1 MDYPAAKMSSFS
13 ACAKNWTCIAV
24 VFKWM
29 LSFTM
34 WFDAPETEVKTDKA
48 PLEAQ
53 WIGWAAAA
61 FAFPVV
67 IIALTWLEPLTKA
80 AAAGVGVG

>member
-1 MDYPAAKMSSFS
+1 MAGVAGLVASVVAAFYYLRLIKM
-13 ACAKNWTCIAV
+13 
-24 VFKWM
+24 
-29 LSFTM
+29 M
-34 WFDAPETEVKTDKA
+34 WFDAPATEVKTDKA

-53 WIGWAAAA
+53 WIAWAAAA

-67 IIALTWLEPLTKA
+67 IIALAWLEPLTKA